1 MKNIN
6 HPTLIAEL
14 PDDLRFKIEAKFDGY
29 GKASLRVTS
38 RIDDTRLLNIVSLTI
53 RVTTELKGKYA
64 LGPFLY
70 CFW

>member
-1 MKNIN
+1 MIF
-6 HPTLIAEL
+6 A
-14 PDDLRFKIEAKFDGY
+14 FKIEAKFAGY

-53 RVTTELKGKYA
+53 RVTTELKGNCA

-70 CFW
+70 CFGD